1 MPVQNAACIGLAIPP
16 LGIIGPG
23 GHSIQFG
30 TGLDP
35 AEEMQMKSTMTA
47 IGAALISTAFAA
59 ASAAAQGNY
68 GAQPA
73 PQQPTTTP
81 AQPQAQDQPAAT
93 TGIQPKVSRKATK
106 AIQELQA
113 AVKANNAAEI
123 PAKIEAANAAAET
136 ADDRYMIGVL
146 RYQAAVNTKDDTARV
161 AAIEA
166 MLSSGFEAAP
176 RGDLYGDLGAAYSRL
191 KQNDRAMQAYQQALQ
206 LNPNNVTA
214 TAGVA
219 EAMAAQGQTAQ
230 AVALLEKGIALQSAG
245 GAKAPEP
252 WYKRAV
258 AVAYKANM
266 PQAIDLSRKW
276 VAAYPTK
283 DAWQNAL
290 AIYQNLGQLDESRT
304 LDLLRLKRAA
314 GVLSAADYFNY
325 ADIAVRKG
333 YAGEAKA
340 VLEEG
345 FAANVVKR
353 SDSSFGQLYTLASQ
367 KSQGDR
373 ASLPAAPAASANA
386 RQTQNIGDAY
396 FGYGD
401 YAKAVE
407 FYRAAL
413 TKEGADQNA
422 INLHIG
428 MALARQGD
436 KAGAAA
442 ALNTVSG
449 PNAELAKFWQLF
461 ASSNA

>member
-1 MPVQNAACIGLAIPP
+1 MPVHNTCCIGLAISP

-23 GHSIQFG
+23 GHSIQIG
-30 TGLDP
+30 AGLDP
-35 AEEMQMKSTMTA
+35 AEETQMKSTMTA
-47 IGAALISTAFAA
+47 IGAALIGAA
-59 ASAAAQGNY
+59 LAATPAGAQSNY
-68 GAQPA
+68 GGQAA

-81 AQPQAQDQPAAT
+81 TQDSEAAT
-93 TGIQPKVSRKATK
+93 TGAQPKVSRKAVK

-113 AVKANNAAEI
+113 AVKANNTAEI
-123 PAKIEAANAAAET
+123 PAKVEAANAVAET
-136 ADDRYMIGVL
+136 PDDRYMIGVL
-146 RYQAAVNTKDDTARV
+146 RYQAAVNSKDDTARV

-166 MLSSGFEAAP
+166 MLASEFKDAP

-191 KQNDRAMQAYQQALQ
+191 KQNDRAMQAYQQAIQ
-206 LNPNNVTA
+206 LSPNNISA
-214 TAGVA
+214 TAGIA
-219 EAMAAQGQTAQ
+219 ESLAAQGQAAQ
-230 AVALLEKGIALQSAG
+230 AVALLEKGIALQSTG

-258 AVAYKANM
+258 AVAYKANL

-276 VAAYPTK
+276 VAAYPSK

-290 AIYQNLGQLDESRT
+290 AIYQNLGQLDETRT
-304 LDLLRLKRAA
+304 LDLLRLKRAT

-345 FAANVVKR
+345 FAANLVKR

-367 KSQGDR
+367 KAQGDR
-373 ASLPAAPAASANA
+373 ASLPASPAAGTNA

-413 TKEGADQNA
+413 TREGADQSA

-442 ALNTVSG
+442 ALNAVSG
-449 PNAELAKFWQLF
+449 PNAELARFWQLY

>member
-1 MPVQNAACIGLAIPP
+1 
-16 LGIIGPG
+16 
-23 GHSIQFG
+23 
-30 TGLDP
+30 
-35 AEEMQMKSTMTA
+35 MKSTMTA
-47 IGAALISTAFAA
+47 IGGALIAAAFAA
-59 ASAAAQGNY
+59 APAGAQGNY

-73 PQQPTTTP
+73 PQQPTTAPATP
-81 AQPQAQDQPAAT
+81 AQEPETESD
-93 TGIQPKVSRKATK
+93 GIQPKVSRKAAK

-123 PAKIEAANAAAET
+123 PAKVAAADAVAES

-146 RYQAAVNTKDDTARV
+146 RYQAAVGSKNDPARV

-166 MLSSGFEAAP
+166 MLASGFEAAP
-176 RGDLYGDLGAAYSRL
+176 RGDLYGDLGATYSRL

-219 EAMAAQGQTAQ
+219 EAMAEQGQAAQ
-230 AVALLEKGIALQSAG
+230 AVALLEKGIAIQSTG
-245 GAKAPEP
+245 GANAPES

-258 AVAYKANM
+258 AVAYKANL
-266 PQAIDLSRKW
+266 PQAIGLSRKW
-276 VAAYPTK
+276 VAAYPTT

-290 AIYQNLGQLDESRT
+290 AIYQNLGQLDETRT

-333 YAGEAKA
+333 FAGEAKA
-340 VLEEG
+340 VLDEG
-345 FAANVVKR
+345 FAANVVRR
-353 SDSSFGQLYTLASQ
+353 SDSSYGQLYTLASQ

-373 ASLPAAPAASANA
+373 ASLAAAPAPSANA

-413 TKEGADQNA
+413 TKEGADANT

-442 ALNTVSG
+442 VLDAVTG
-449 PNAELAKFWQLF
+449 ANAELAEFWQLY
-461 ASSNA
+461 ASTKA